1 MPLPLEGVRVLDCT
15 MIMAGPLCTM
25 VLGDLGAD
33 VIKVERPEGGDESRR
48 FPPFVNGVSAP
59 FLMLNRNKRSLAL
72 NLKHPEGR
80 QAFLRLVE
88 GADILVENFRP
99 GTMESLGLGWED
111 VRRVN
116 PRLIYCSIT
125 GFGRTGPYSGR
136 AGFDLIAQG
145 MSGLMSVTGVPG
157 APPVKV
163 GVPIADINAGLQ
175 AVIGILSAYIHR
187 LRTGEG
193 QLVDTSLLEAGVAT
207 TYWESA
213 EYWGTGRVPQPTGSA
228 HRLSAPYQALRCRDG
243 YITVGGASQ
252 ANWERLCKA
261 LGLEH
266 LLQDPRFATGPERLR
281 NREELARILEEV
293 LTRAPV
299 SHWLRVLEEA
309 GVPAGPIYRMDQ
321 VYEDPHILARGMR
334 AEVEHPAGG
343 TFPNVG
349 IPIKLS
355 LTPPSIRR
363 RPPLLGEHTE
373 EILQEAGYSP
383 EEVERMLAEGV
394 ALSAHRAAP
403 RPGG

>member
-33 VIKVERPEGGDESRR
+33 VIKVERPEGDESRH

-59 FLMLNRNKRSLAL
+59 FMMLNRNKRSLAL

-80 QAFLRLVE
+80 RAFLRLVE

-111 VRRVN
+111 LRKAN

-125 GFGRTGPYSGR
+125 GFGRTGPYSAR

-157 APPVKV
+157 GPPVKV

-175 AVIGILSAYIHR
+175 AVIGILAAYIHR

-193 QLVDTSLLEAGVAT
+193 QRVDTSLLEAGVAT

-228 HRLSAPYQALRCRDG
+228 HRLSAPYQALRCQDG

-252 ANWERLCKA
+252 ANWERLCRA
-261 LGLEH
+261 LRLEH
-266 LLQDPRFATGPERLR
+266 LLQDPRFATGPERLK

-299 SHWLRVLEEA
+299 EHWLRVLEEA
-309 GVPAGPIYRMDQ
+309 GVPAGPIYNMAQ
-321 VYEDPHILARGMR
+321 VYEDPHILARGMK

-355 LTPPSIRR
+355 LTPPAIRR

-373 EILQEAGYSP
+373 EVLREAGYSP
-383 EEVERMLAEGV
+383 EEIRRMLEEGV
-394 ALSAHRAAP
+394 ALSARQVSARA
-403 RPGG
+403 GD